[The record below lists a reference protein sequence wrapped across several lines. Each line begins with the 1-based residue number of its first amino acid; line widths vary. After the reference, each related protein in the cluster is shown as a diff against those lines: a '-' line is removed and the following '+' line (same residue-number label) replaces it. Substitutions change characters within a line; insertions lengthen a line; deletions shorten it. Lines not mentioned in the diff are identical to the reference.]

1 MHSLKDLIEGRY
13 VLEGKGLPE
22 NLPPGSD
29 PGPAFIDDKGLVYW
43 HVKKVHSKRINPET
57 GEEEFEV
64 EWEGYREREWLP
76 AANVAGLPDAQAL
89 MARGSTYGPV

>member
-1 MHSLKDLIEGRY
+1 MEG
-13 VLEGKGLPE
+13 EGLPE

-29 PGPAFIDDKGLVYW
+29 PGPVFIDDKGLVYW

-89 MARGSTYGPV
+89 MARGSMYGPV